1 MGGSGGGEVEAG
13 EVEGWVEWGGLV
25 SAVLTFAGK
34 RLPLGK
40 KKKKTGIGSSLDC
53 RWRGRR
59 RRRDKDKLES

>member
-1 MGGSGGGEVEAG
+1 MGGERRRGNLGGGSGRVGGVG
-13 EVEGWVEWGGLV
+13 GGLV

-40 KKKKTGIGSSLDC
+40 KKKTGIGSSLDC

-59 RRRDKDKLES
+59 RRS